1 MLLVPKETNVIAEG
15 AEHDMFASYPIA
27 GSVDD
32 AAQALG
38 VCPKTI
44 RSLINKGELGS
55 IRVARTVRVT
65 RDHLR
70 AFVKNQEV

>member
-1 MLLVPKETNVIAEG
+1 MSLAGQNERRIDEG
-15 AEHDMFASYPIA
+15 AMHDMFASYPIA

-65 RDHLR
+65 RDQLR
-70 AFVKNQEV
+70 TFVASQA

>member
-1 MLLVPKETNVIAEG
+1 MLLAGQEERRDTEG
-15 AEHDMFASYPIA
+15 TGSDMFADYPIA

-65 RDHLR
+65 RDQLR
-70 AFVKNQEV
+70 AFVEAQEG